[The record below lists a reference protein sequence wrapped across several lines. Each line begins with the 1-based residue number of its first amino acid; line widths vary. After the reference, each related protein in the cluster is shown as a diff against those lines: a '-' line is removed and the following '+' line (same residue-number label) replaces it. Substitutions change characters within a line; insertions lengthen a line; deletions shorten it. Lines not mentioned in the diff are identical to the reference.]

1 MLPVGFEK
9 LDGLLDS
16 HFQNVVDI
24 LALIFHLQ
32 HITLETLAMA
42 GIAHQFKVGHK
53 LHLDR
58 DHA

>member
-1 MLPVGFEK
+1 MKKF
-9 LDGLLDS
+9 LL
-16 HFQNVVDI
+16 FTILTI